1 MSQSFKT
8 FEQYEGRAFINKR
21 SLISLATLAALGT
34 LVSASGAASLQYDGL
49 GIKPQFQEYA
59 RYSNHFM
66 VGGNFV
72 NHGPHQDNT
81 PIYTTDWYGNHQDLS
96 ARFST
101 KFCTYGDV
109 NLDYTQ
115 KVFDDAI
122 INVAKPDDFEI
133 YGGGLVF
140 GSVGGKFP
148 GTLPDVGA
156 NRANVYGNVSVVMQ
170 DIGSHTNDFSFT
182 LYGGG
187 AVHSNLG
194 EAIVDGNVDID
205 ITNIHST
212 EGYILGGGTVN
223 GIRTSNWDGPNSNGN
238 ADVTGNVEISV
249 ENSALSMINGGSDVV
264 GDDTTDHVHA
274 NIGGSVT
281 INVVDSTL
289 SDAIVG
295 GAIATH
301 RGIANIEKNVA
312 ITTKNVSMEI
322 LSGGGNTADELY
334 DDDPSWYQ
342 SSAGKEAKVN
352 GDIDITLDKTTVKE
366 VLVAGGFTHP
376 GFMGDDNYNPK
387 DGLLGDA
394 SVGGNVTVTLLNG
407 SSVKDVYMSGYGK
420 GADIK
425 GHSTL
430 VIADKS
436 VTVNGTLYGQGQIVD
451 GKYTSTNRSSTLVF
465 GTDTKTYDE
474 DEFEFKTH
482 FQDFDYLV
490 ATRGTEV
497 ELVELNDSNHGR
509 LDGHGGSLLTIK
521 GAGEFEADRV
531 NLSQNNN
538 FNILGALDTDK
549 LTLDNA
555 TITVGRAGRLEV
567 DDFVDIK
574 NNGKVIIQ
582 HGSTLV
588 TLSGEI
594 FSSGLGDN
602 GIVQSAGELK
612 ADSPVIFEEGSSL
625 TISDQKYNLKYAE
638 SAQSAFN
645 TGTRAPKPN
654 ITFTGTLVDESGN
667 LVTKINLNE
676 LNQGVHEKVDL
687 EANQTEAVNIE
698 DKAVGGKTL
707 VVNNSSTV
715 NVKNNSHLT
724 LVGDGTA
731 NKELI
736 DFGSQS
742 GEKTVTAEGQGAG
755 LVLGSASTASAGT
768 ISAQVTITDNAKL
781 TTQNGDFALKD
792 VTLAENGEINVD
804 SGNLVIDSLT
814 VHGDTTIAS
823 TDKGSATVKDFN
835 IAANGTTTVTGEVI
849 AENLKILNQAKGN
862 SATINVGRNESR
874 GDLTIATESDLSS
887 LTFFLDP
894 IWKDGM
900 TVADASR
907 LVLPK
912 TELNANVI
920 VGHNSYVVLGDKTD
934 QNFLN
939 LFKESALTWGGDTK
953 NGQVLAA
960 AYIAKPIKITTGSLR
975 VDQSLKAES
984 QPTSNTAGSVTFGPG
999 SIMVGDVTS
1008 MTENSTLIE
1017 ANSFH
1022 VDKTSKAIIVGDLK
1036 KDQVY
1041 KLTNASNVNFWNT
1054 KDTLVSGNKLWD
1066 LTVNGD
1072 GTFSTKLNDANQVFG
1087 NTMQGHALANAGM
1100 ESTNDEIRLIA
1111 NSLLTDTTGQLS
1123 SADIAARFDAVMNP
1137 AGAAAVFTTA
1147 YDRATELRDAIRHE
1161 ATTAQENRLWVQ
1173 VIGGKTKL
1181 KGISTGAQ
1189 GLHVDT
1195 DTHGFVMGAETR
1207 LTNTVVGAAFTAG
1220 KGDSENKA
1228 VGLKNDFDF
1237 YGVSLYGK
1245 RSVAGF
1251 DIFVDG
1257 SITCLKS
1264 DLSLTN
1270 AILDLSTET
1279 DTVVYSF
1286 GAQIQKTFNLG
1297 VNVTPFVGFDVY
1309 HLRADGYHNTQGA
1322 TIEDSDA
1329 TSIEF
1334 PIGVELDK
1342 TYNTAGFTLKPTFH
1356 FAIVPAFGNRDVDS
1370 TVMYA
1375 GAKDTYNFT
1384 FTDDVKVRTG
1394 LGFEAETAQFR
1405 LGFNAGYDWGNEERA
1420 ATKLMVNAQYLF

>member
-1 MSQSFKT
+1 MSQSTKALNSK
-8 FEQYEGRAFINKR
+8 GRFITKR

-34 LVSASGAASLQYDGL
+34 FMSASGAASLQYEGL
-49 GIKPQFQEYA
+49 GIKPQFQDYA
-59 RYSNHFM
+59 NGNNQFL

-72 NHGPHQDNT
+72 NHGPYLDNK
-81 PIYTTDWYGNHQDLS
+81 PIYTTDWYGNHQDLN

-109 NLDYTQ
+109 NLEYTQ
-115 KVFDDAI
+115 KVIDDAI
-122 INVAKPDDFEI
+122 KNVAKPHDFEI

-140 GSVGGKFP
+140 GSTGGTFSSP
-148 GTLPDVGA
+148 LPDVGA
-156 NRANVYGNVSVVMQ
+156 NRANVYGNVSINMH
-170 DIGSHTNDFSFT
+170 DIGSETNDFLFA

-194 EAIVDGNVDID
+194 EAIVDGNVDINLTK
-205 ITNIHST
+205 IYST
-212 EGYILGGGTVN
+212 DGYVIGGGTLY
-223 GIRTSNWDGPNSNGN
+223 GYCPPDWQGPNSNGN
-238 ADVTGNVEISV
+238 ADVTGNVSITV
-249 ENSALSMINGGSDVV
+249 KNSTLSFINGGCELV
-264 GDDTTDHVHA
+264 GDGKTDHIHA
-274 NIGGSVT
+274 NVGGSVT
-281 INVVDSTL
+281 IDVADTTL
-289 SDAIVG
+289 LEGGIVG
-295 GAIATH
+295 GAIAGQ
-301 RGIANIEKNVA
+301 RGIANIGKNVT
-312 ITTKNVSMEI
+312 ITTKNVTMET
-322 LSGGGNTADELY
+322 LSGGGNTVDELY
-334 DDDPSWYQ
+334 EDNPNGYQ
-342 SSAGKEAKVN
+342 SCAGKEAKVN
-352 GDIDITLDKTTVKE
+352 GDIDITLNKTSVTDT
-366 VLVAGGFTHP
+366 LIAGGYTDPAFT
-376 GFMGDDNYNPK
+376 GATNYTPK
-387 DGLLGDA
+387 DGRFGDA
-394 SVGGNVTVTLLNG
+394 SVGGNATVTLLNG
-407 SSVKDVYMSGYGK
+407 SSVKNVYMSGYGK

-474 DEFEFKTH
+474 DEFEFKAH

-497 ELVELNDSNHGR
+497 ELGELNDSNHGR

-521 GAGEFEADRV
+521 GAGEFETDRV

-538 FNILGALDTDK
+538 LSILGALDTDK

-555 TITVGRAGRLEV
+555 TITVAQGGRLEV

-582 HGSTLV
+582 HGSTLA
-588 TLSGEI
+588 TLSREI
-594 FSSGLGDN
+594 FSSGLGAD
-602 GIVQSAGELK
+602 GTVQSAGELK
-612 ADSPVIFEEGSSL
+612 ANSPVIFEEGSSL
-625 TISDQKYNLKYAE
+625 TITDQKYNLNYAE

-654 ITFTGTLVDESGN
+654 ITFTGTLVDELGN
-667 LVTKINLNE
+667 LVTKINLND

-687 EANQTEAVNIE
+687 EANQNEAVNIE

-715 NVKNNSHLT
+715 NVKTNSYLT

-742 GEKTVTAEGQGAG
+742 GENTVTAEGQGAG
-755 LVLGSASTASAGT
+755 LVLGSTSTASAGT

-835 IAANGTTTVTGEVI
+835 IAANGTTTVTGEVT
-849 AENLKILNQAKGN
+849 AENLQMLDRTKGN

-874 GDLTIATESDLSS
+874 GDLKIEANSDLSG

-894 IWKDGM
+894 VWKSGM

-912 TELNANVI
+912 TDLDANVI
-920 VGHNSYVVLGDKTD
+920 VGHNSYVVLGDNTD

-939 LFKESALTWGGDTK
+939 LFKESVLTWGGDTK

-960 AYIAKPIKITTGSLR
+960 AYIAKPVKITTGSLR

-984 QPTSNTAGSVTFGPG
+984 QPAANVAGSVTFGPG

-1008 MTENSTLIE
+1008 MTENGTLIE
-1017 ANSFH
+1017 AKSFN

-1036 KDQVY
+1036 KDQSY
-1041 KLTNASNVNFWNT
+1041 KLTNASNANFWNT

-1066 LTVNGD
+1066 LTINGD

-1123 SADIAARFDAVMNP
+1123 NADIAARFDSVMNP
-1137 AGAAAVFTTA
+1137 AGAVAVFTTA
-1147 YDRATELRDAIRHE
+1147 YDRATALRDAVRQE
-1161 ATTAQENRLWVQ
+1161 ASTAQENRLWVQ
-1173 VIGGKTKL
+1173 VTDGKTKL
-1181 KGISTGAQ
+1181 KGISTGSQ

-1195 DTHGFVMGAETR
+1195 DAHGFVMGAETR
-1207 LTNTVVGAAFTAG
+1207 LTDTVLGAAFTAG

-1245 RSVAGF
+1245 HSVAGF
-1251 DIFVDG
+1251 DVLADG

-1279 DTVVYSF
+1279 DTVVYSL
-1286 GAQIQKTFNLG
+1286 GAQVQKTFTLG
-1297 VNVTPFVGFDVY
+1297 VNVTPFVGLDFY
-1309 HLRADGYHNTQGA
+1309 HLRADGYNNTQGA
-1322 TIEDSDA
+1322 TIEDSNA
-1329 TSIEF
+1329 TAIEF

-1342 TYNTAGFTLKPTFH
+1342 TYNTAGFTLKPKFH
-1356 FAIVPAFGNRDVDS
+1356 FAIVPTFGDRDMDS
-1370 TVMYA
+1370 TVNYA

-1384 FTDDVKVRTG
+1384 FTDDVKMRTG
-1394 LGFEAETAQFR
+1394 FGFEAEKAQVR